1 MLSLFLYCTDAEKDL
16 LSSALWD
23 TGTTGIVERDRP
35 GGIELQA
42 FFDSEIPVAAFAAHN
57 PHWQEEAPTDWVRVF
72 EDSWQPFEVGAR
84 FYLVPEWRGDPAPS
98 GRLRLAIHPG
108 RACGTGWH
116 PATQLS
122 LLALER
128 ELAAGDRVLDLGTGS
143 GILAEAALLL
153 GASKVIACDI
163 DFEAVTVARRNL
175 ESCLE
180 RVALFAGSV
189 RSIAEQSV
197 DLAVAN
203 INAETIVAVLPAL
216 ARIAKLRI
224 VLTGFPERDLPRV
237 RTALPTALC
246 ETGLLEQDGWVCL
259 TLAHRAPVQ

>member
-1 MLSLFLYCTDAEKDL
+1 MLSLFLDCSAAERDL

-23 TGTTGIVERDRP
+23 AGTTGIVERDLS

-42 FFDSEIPVAAFAAHN
+42 FFDAEISVAAFAAHN
-57 PHWQEEAPTDWVRVF
+57 PRWHEEAPTDWVRVF
-72 EDSWQPFEVGAR
+72 EDSWQPFEVGER
-84 FYLVPEWRGDPAPS
+84 FYLVPEWRDDPAPA
-98 GRLRLAIHPG
+98 GRLRLVIHPG

-153 GASKVIACDI
+153 GASGVIACDI
-163 DFEAVTVARRNL
+163 EFDAVTVAQRNL
-175 ESCLE
+175 ESCLG
-180 RVALFAGSV
+180 RIGLFAGSV
-189 RSIAEQSV
+189 RSIAEASV

-216 ARIAKLRI
+216 ARIAKMRI
-224 VLTGFPERDLPRV
+224 VLTGFPERDLARV
-237 RTALPTALC
+237 RTALPASLC

-259 TLAHRAPVQ
+259 ALARRTPFQ